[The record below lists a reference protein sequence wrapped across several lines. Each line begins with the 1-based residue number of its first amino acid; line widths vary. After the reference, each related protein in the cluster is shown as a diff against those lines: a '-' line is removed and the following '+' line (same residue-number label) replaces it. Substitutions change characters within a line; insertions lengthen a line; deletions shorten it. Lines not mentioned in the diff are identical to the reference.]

1 MEKTLEE
8 LPRVRL
14 TNLPT
19 PLHEVR
25 HLSELLGGPKILF
38 KRDDATG
45 LSLGGQKARMLE
57 FPFGDALAKG
67 CDVIVSVGDE
77 DSNLSTFVSAAAGK
91 LGMDAVLVFLKR
103 GRSELAGNAL
113 LMNLFDPV
121 MIQTEFGGELEGR
134 NAAKRMAGDIVD
146 ELQERGRHPYV
157 IEYGESEE
165 PLESVGYFYCAQEII
180 DQLKEMG
187 ETAQYLYVANAS
199 GLTQAGL
206 TLGTKYFH
214 APFEVSGI
222 MTITGHEKKER
233 QHVIAKIASEVSKV
247 VGAGIAIEPDE
258 IILNDEQIKGL
269 GGESPH
275 QVSQQCI
282 DAIRLVAKTEGIIL
296 DPHYTGKAMAA
307 LIDDIRKG
315 KFSSED
321 TVIFYH
327 TGGVPIIFP
336 RYKELQRENRTSYKD
351 L

>member
-1 MEKTLEE
+1 LQKSLKE
-8 LPRVRL
+8 LPRARL

-19 PLHEVR
+19 PLQEAK
-25 HLSELLGGPKILF
+25 HLSELLRGPKLLF

-45 LSLGGQKARMLE
+45 LALGGQKARMLE

-67 CDVIVSVGDE
+67 CDTVVSVGDE
-77 DSNLSTFVSAAAGK
+77 DSNLSTFVSAAAAK

-103 GRSELAGNAL
+103 SRSELQGNAL

-134 NAAKRMAGDIVD
+134 TAAKRMADDIAR
-146 ELQERGRHPYV
+146 ELKERGRNPY
-157 IEYGESEE
+157 IIHYGESEE
-165 PLESVGYFYCAQEII
+165 PLESVGYFHCVQEIME
-180 DQLKEMG
+180 QLKEMG
-187 ETAQYLYVANAS
+187 IVAKYLYVANAS

-206 TLGTKYFH
+206 TVGAKYFH
-214 APFEVSGI
+214 APFKITGI
-222 MTITGHEKKER
+222 MTITGMEKNER
-233 QHVIAKIASEVSKV
+233 QRVIAKIAGDVSKLV
-247 VGAGIAIEPDE
+247 NAGVTVEPDE
-258 IILNDEQIKGL
+258 LSLNDEQIRNIS
-269 GGESPH
+269 GESAH
-275 QVSQQCI
+275 QISKQCI

-296 DPHYTGKAMAA
+296 DPHYTGKAMAG

-315 KFSSED
+315 RFTSDD

-336 RYKELQRENRTSYKD
+336 HNKDLQRENRTTIDD